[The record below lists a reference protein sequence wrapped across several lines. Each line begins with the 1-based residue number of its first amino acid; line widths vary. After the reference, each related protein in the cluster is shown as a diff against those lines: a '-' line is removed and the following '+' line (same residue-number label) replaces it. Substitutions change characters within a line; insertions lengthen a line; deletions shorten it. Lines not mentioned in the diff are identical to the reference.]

1 MRMILCAIV
10 AMLGVAIAGCSYEPA
25 RISTEPAVI
34 IDDGGHG
41 HGDGDFCPPGQD
53 KKGRC

>member
-1 MRMILCAIV
+1 MRMILCAMV

-41 HGDGDFCPPGQD
+41 GGGDFCPLGQA